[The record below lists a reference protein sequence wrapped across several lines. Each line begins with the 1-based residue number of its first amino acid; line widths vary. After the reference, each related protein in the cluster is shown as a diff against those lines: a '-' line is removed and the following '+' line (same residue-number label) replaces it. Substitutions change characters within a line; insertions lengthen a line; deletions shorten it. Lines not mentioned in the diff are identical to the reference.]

1 MRPASSCTAQTN
13 GKAVDGSASRR
24 ALIGA
29 AGSVAVVAAVPAV
42 RRLLRLGDALASPS
56 KAQDAAILQLVLRLE
71 YTQVAFYDEALQRA
85 GLKGDLRDFARTV
98 LEHERDHLAAIQKAL
113 GAKARARPAF
123 DFGNRTKDPAA
134 FTRAAIA
141 LEDTAVAGYNGQAA
155 NLTKPTLAAAAEI
168 VSVEARHAA
177 WIRAI
182 ADQVAAPDPVDKPLT
197 AKETA
202 RQLQAIGLKAE
213 R

>member
-1 MRPASSCTAQTN
+1 MRPASSCAGQTN
-13 GKAVDGSASRR
+13 KRAVSASSRR

-56 KAQDAAILQLVLRLE
+56 KAQDAAILQLVLQLE
-71 YTQVAFYDEALQRA
+71 YTQVAFYEEALQRA

-113 GAKARARPAF
+113 GAKAHARPAF
-123 DFGNRTKDPAA
+123 DFGKRTKDPAA

-155 NLTKPTLAAAAEI
+155 NLTKATLAAAAEI

-182 ADQVAAPDPVDKPLT
+182 DDQVAAPDPVDKPLT
-197 AKETA
+197 AKQTA
-202 RQLQAIGLKAE
+202 RRLQAIGLRA
-213 R
+213 